1 MQLYSKK
8 YIYQFLHIHNHS
20 KFQRAIKRSS
30 NHTSPEAKT
39 SSPSTPATTTTTHQ
53 KPLPKPKQQ
62 QPVLVAQQPTPVI
75 KKEAT
80 TPVSV
85 VVEATVADTAD
96 TPVVDDE
103 AEDVQVV
110 ADATEP
116 YVSIISF
123 FCLLY
128 TSPSPRDG
136 LLSRMPSSA

>member
-1 MQLYSKK
+1 M
-8 YIYQFLHIHNHS
+8 
-20 KFQRAIKRSS
+20 
-30 NHTSPEAKT
+30 
-39 SSPSTPATTTTTHQ
+39 
-53 KPLPKPKQQ
+53 
-62 QPVLVAQQPTPVI
+62 LVAQQPTPVI

-116 YVSIISF
+116 YVSIISYFLSMIYSSF
-123 FCLLY
+123 FFFSFFVLVLKLNGWTNIDCFMLEIFF
-128 TSPSPRDG
+128 
-136 LLSRMPSSA
+136 

>member
-1 MQLYSKK
+1 M
-8 YIYQFLHIHNHS
+8 
-20 KFQRAIKRSS
+20 
-30 NHTSPEAKT
+30 
-39 SSPSTPATTTTTHQ
+39 
-53 KPLPKPKQQ
+53 
-62 QPVLVAQQPTPVI
+62 LVAQQPTPVI

-116 YVSIISF
+116 YVSIISLYFLSMMYSSF
-123 FCLLY
+123 FLLLCLF
-128 TSPSPRDG
+128 
-136 LLSRMPSSA
+136 

>member
-1 MQLYSKK
+1 M
-8 YIYQFLHIHNHS
+8 
-20 KFQRAIKRSS
+20 
-30 NHTSPEAKT
+30 
-39 SSPSTPATTTTTHQ
+39 
-53 KPLPKPKQQ
+53 
-62 QPVLVAQQPTPVI
+62 LVAQQPTPVI

-116 YVSIISF
+116 YVSIILSF
-123 FCLLY
+123 FINIFFFLLFFFFCVCFK
-128 TSPSPRDG
+128 T
-136 LLSRMPSSA
+136 